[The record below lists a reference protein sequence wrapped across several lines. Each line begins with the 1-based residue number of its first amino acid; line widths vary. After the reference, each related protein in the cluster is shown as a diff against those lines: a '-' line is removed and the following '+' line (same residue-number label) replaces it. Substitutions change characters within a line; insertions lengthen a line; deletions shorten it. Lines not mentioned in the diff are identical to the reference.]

1 MSDIVKVLLFSAL
14 SYATLF
20 VISKLLG
27 KKQLAELDFIDY
39 VTGISIG
46 SIAAE
51 MATETDKP
59 FYHYLIAMG
68 IFFLFDIA
76 VTLIG
81 RTCNPMKRFLRGAPI
96 ILISQGEID
105 FKALK
110 KSKIDFYD
118 LLGLARA
125 KGYFDLSEIEYAVF
139 ETDGELSILATDQA
153 RQVKKEDFPNVPPQQ
168 VDLTSYLVVDGQIS
182 SYALSQINKDKKWL
196 KQRLQEQ
203 DAELDKIMYA
213 TYDDKTQK
221 LIVVNKK
228 SLS

>member
-1 MSDIVKVLLFSAL
+1 M
-14 SYATLF
+14 
-20 VISKLLG
+20 
-27 KKQLAELDFIDY
+27 
-39 VTGISIG
+39 
-46 SIAAE
+46 
-51 MATETDKP
+51 
-59 FYHYLIAMG
+59 
-68 IFFLFDIA
+68 
-76 VTLIG
+76 
-81 RTCNPMKRFLRGAPI
+81 RGAPI

-221 LIVVNKK
+221 LTVVNKK

>member
-96 ILISQGEID
+96 ILISQGE
-105 FKALK
+105 
-110 KSKIDFYD
+110 IDFYD

-221 LIVVNKK
+221 LTVVNKK